1 MLYNVQCFNDNH
13 EAIISKYF
21 AGKRINELVHA
32 VFLGRPVEQH
42 VLGKQNLLI
51 HYEMVVYYLLL

>member
-1 MLYNVQCFNDNH
+1 MLFNVQFFNENH
-13 EAIISKYF
+13 EAIRSKYF
-21 AGKRINELVHA
+21 AGEGINELVHV

-51 HYEMVVYYLLL
+51 RYEMVVYYLLL